1 MLFMRIFAVLLAAIA
16 LECAAAPFAV
26 QVGDMRLGLDA
37 PPGFAD
43 TAFTGSP
50 RLQDLGE
57 SLTSASNRILL
68 FAISDA
74 DLRAFMAGD
83 RGEMKRYMLIAI
95 PKGSEQDSLS
105 TGAFAKLAGGSLRDL
120 GAPPP
125 AGTEYPRYL
134 DTQPPGRSALL
145 AELAREPTVMSILQG
160 SRLPPQRR
168 NEPPTY
174 VLSTTTLLLLRGK
187 ALNLAVYSAYETDLD
202 VEWIRTV
209 TARWIDE
216 IKRLNAR

>member
-1 MLFMRIFAVLLAAIA
+1 MRILAALLAAFA
-16 LECAAAPFAV
+16 VECAATPFAV
-26 QVGDMRLGLDA
+26 QVGDTRLGIDA

-57 SLTSASNRILL
+57 SLTSASNRVLL

-105 TGAFAKLAGGSLRDL
+105 AGAFAKLAGSSLRDL
-120 GAPPP
+120 GEPPP

-134 DTQPPGRSALL
+134 DRQPAGRSALL
-145 AELAREPTVMSILQG
+145 AELAKEPTVMSILQG

-187 ALNLAVYSAYETDLD
+187 AINLAVYSAYETDLD
-202 VEWIRTV
+202 AEWIRTV

>member
-105 TGAFAKLAGGSLRDL
+105 TGAFAKLAGSSLRDL

-125 AGTEYPRYL
+125 AGTEFPRFL
-134 DTQPPGRSALL
+134 ETQPPGRSALL

-160 SRLPPQRR
+160 SRLPPQKR

-202 VEWIRTV
+202 VDWIRTV